1 MVRQWGVFQ
10 TPENQRMEVGDM
22 GDDVTEKKSVLLL
35 QNGVLQESHVNL
47 VREVPL
53 TIYLDGQELVTLL
66 CTGQYPEDLAVGF
79 LRSEGILDN
88 WAEVSSLRVDEKVGV
103 VWVELKEK
111 RKLRQDL
118 LHKRT
123 LGAGCGRASL
133 YYQPLD
139 GIQIKNV
146 GPGPRLSPERIV
158 DLMHKASIMGALY
171 KEARTTHAAGL
182 ATPDQIVVFREDI
195 GRHNAVDM
203 IVGHAM
209 RNNIFMGDKILLT
222 TGRASSEIVLKAAR
236 VGIPVVASRSAAT
249 ALGVALAQ
257 NVGITLLGSVRG
269 GKLTVYCHSERI
281 VCSKGN

>member
-1 MVRQWGVFQ
+1 MKD
-10 TPENQRMEVGDM
+10 EVL
-22 GDDVTEKKSVLLL
+22 EKRKVLLL
-35 QNGVLQESHVNL
+35 QNGALTESHVNL

-66 CTGQYPEDLAVGF
+66 CTGQYPEELAVGF

-88 WAEVSSLRVDEKVGV
+88 WEEVSSLRADEEAGL

-111 RKLRQDL
+111 RKLRQEL

-146 GPGPRLSPERIV
+146 GPGPRLSPEQIM
-158 DLMHKASIMGALY
+158 DLMHQASTMGSLY
-171 KEARTTHAAGL
+171 KEARATHAAGL
-182 ATPDQIVVFREDI
+182 ATPDQLLLFREDI

-209 RNNIFMGDKILLT
+209 GNNISLGDKILLT

-236 VGIPVVASRSAAT
+236 VGIAVVASRSAAT
-249 ALGVALAQ
+249 ALGVALAE

-269 GKLTVYCHSERI
+269 GKLTIYSHSERI
-281 VCSKGN
+281 VCEKHP